1 MQPTLSQAEANR
13 AEVNRANAQH
23 STGPK
28 TDDGKK
34 RARLNAHRHGLT
46 GQILI
51 LPAEELAKFKTHCQN
66 FRDRYKPQTPEEE
79 ELVQLLADTRWRIMR
94 VPTIENNIQ
103 MLGAAKR
110 RRYSGAEDDDL
121 CLALATAA
129 EFRDQTKALANL
141 ALYEQR
147 LWRQYAKIEQR
158 LEEAQSLRKESHP
171 AANGSV
177 FSSTEKPAPP
187 ASITP
192 STEAPLPPISVHP
205 RPSAAEKSLESRFER
220 PPSC

>member
-13 AEVNRANAQH
+13 GNAQH

-46 GQILI
+46 GQILV
-51 LPAEELAKFKTHCQN
+51 LPEEELAKFKTHCQN
-66 FRDRYKPQTPEEE
+66 FHDRYKPQTPEEE

-103 MLGAAKR
+103 MLGAGKR
-110 RRYSGAEDDDL
+110 RRYSGTEDDDVR
-121 CLALATAA
+121 LALATAA

-147 LWRQYAKIEQR
+147 LWRQYDQIEQR
-158 LEEAQSLRKESHP
+158 LKEAQSLRKESLP
-171 AANGSV
+171 AANGFV
-177 FSSTEKPAPP
+177 FSTTENPCSSVSICGPNQDAQAPATPPSEAPP
-187 ASITP
+187 RS
-192 STEAPLPPISVHP
+192 ISVDP
-205 RPSAAEKSLESRFER
+205 RPSAVEKFIAAR
-220 PPSC
+220 